1 MQVNY
6 LTTYSRRLYVVT
18 PCATLYPHVASKM
31 YICMFV
37 CIYVANLQNCSHEIL
52 KMQTCMVY
60 VLVLGTAIQLLNT
73 SQIVGSHIRD
83 ESIVVVVVA
92 IFSNYS

>member
-1 MQVNY
+1 
-6 LTTYSRRLYVVT
+6 
-18 PCATLYPHVASKM
+18 
-31 YICMFV
+31 
-37 CIYVANLQNCSHEIL
+37 
-52 KMQTCMVY
+52 MVY